1 MAQLE
6 DERDFLLASLAD
18 LEAERAAG
26 DLDEADYAALRDG
39 YTARAAGVLRQLAG
53 SPDPSSAAPASPAPS
68 SPAPAPG
75 AARRRR
81 LAAAGTVVALAVGA
95 GALMARSSGERL
107 AGDPASG
114 SIQAT
119 GASAQLARARTLV
132 GEGRP
137 LEAIKLWDQVLA
149 AEPDQ
154 PEALAYRG
162 WFVLLA
168 GRQAATAEL
177 REELT
182 GRGLASIDRAIAVDP
197 GYPDAHFF
205 RGLVMFVDKADPA
218 AAVAE
223 LRAFLAA
230 GGPAMYR
237 STAEDVLRRAL
248 AQAPEAA
255 APPPP
260 PSP

>member
-1 MAQLE
+1 VAQLE

-53 SPDPSSAAPASPAPS
+53 SPAPS